1 MGLNPNKFKSTVAL
15 LAVLFSFSA
24 LLSACE
30 NEVKEVQ
37 KLSRDERIPM
47 EIQKDFLLQYSDSTF
62 IRMELTA
69 PLAESYPQLD
79 IPQREFR
86 EGIFVRFLDGY
97 GNESS
102 TLKADYAL
110 QLVDKDLWEAR
121 GDVVVTN
128 KKGERLNTEKLFWH
142 SRKEIIYSDEFVK
155 LTTPTQIIEG
165 KGFQADQDFTEYE
178 INEVS
183 GIINIEDDA

>member
-69 PLAESYPQLD
+69 ALAESYPQLD

-110 QLVDKDLWEAR
+110 QLIDKDLWEAR

>member
-1 MGLNPNKFKSTVAL
+1 MGLNPNNFKSTVRL
-15 LAVLFSFSA
+15 LAVLFSFST
-24 LLSACE
+24 LLSSCE

-86 EGIFVRFLDGY
+86 EGIFVRFLDGF

-102 TLKADYAL
+102 TLRSEYAL
-110 QLVDKDLWEAR
+110 QLIDKDLWEAR

-128 KKGERLNTEKLFWH
+128 IKGERLNTEKLFWH

-165 KGFQADQDFTEYE
+165 KGFQADQNFTEYE

>member
-24 LLSACE
+24 LLSSCE

-110 QLVDKDLWEAR
+110 QLIDKDLWEAR